1 MKHDKAL
8 EERAKRAARS
18 PAFIGLVAGS
28 NDYGEILYKQG
39 ALDERAAIKGSLREA
54 RNIVAGISDTKGYGG
69 LTHVVRSVSEA
80 SAALAILDELLKEG
94 V

>member
-39 ALDERAAIKGSLREA
+39 ALDERAAINAKLLAEFARRKKLHHAGGVGHSAHSLGATLE
-54 RNIVAGISDTKGYGG
+54 IEHFEQF
-69 LTHVVRSVSEA
+69 LH
-80 SAALAILDELLKEG
+80 ELLKEG